1 MEKIKVITD
10 RDNLIAIAE
19 AVRSKTGNTNN
30 MTMRDIINGIN
41 KLSIPSESEGSNGGS
56 GSGGQNLTAEINA
69 QKELIAELNRILGIK
84 EETGGGSGDTEP
96 EIDTFTTSASGRVPE
111 YEHGYAVAVLQNIF
125 TTSATGTIE

>member
-41 KLSIPSESEGSNGGS
+41 KLSIPSESGGS
-56 GSGGQNLTAEINA
+56 SGGSGQNLTAEINA

-84 EETGGGSGDTEP
+84 EETGDGSGDAEP

>member
-41 KLSIPSESEGSNGGS
+41 KLSIPSESGGSSGGS
-56 GSGGQNLTAEINA
+56 GSGGQNLTNEITT
-69 QKELIAELNRILGIK
+69 QKQLISRLNQILGIK
-84 EETGGGSGDTEP
+84 KETDEEDPNG

-111 YEHGYAVAVLQNIF
+111 YEQGYAVAVLQNIF

>member
-41 KLSIPSESEGSNGGS
+41 KLSIPSESGGS
-56 GSGGQNLTAEINA
+56 SGGNGQNLTAEINA

-84 EETGGGSGDTEP
+84 EETGDDSGDVEP
-96 EIDTFTTSASGRVPE
+96 EIDTLTASVSGRLPE
-111 YEHGYAVAVLQNIF
+111 YEHGYAVTVLQNIF
-125 TTSATGTIE
+125 ITSATGTIE

>member
-41 KLSIPSESEGSNGGS
+41 KLSIPSESGGS
-56 GSGGQNLTAEINA
+56 E
-69 QKELIAELNRILGIK
+69 
-84 EETGGGSGDTEP
+84 
-96 EIDTFTTSASGRVPE
+96 
-111 YEHGYAVAVLQNIF
+111 
-125 TTSATGTIE
+125 

>member
-30 MTMRDIINGIN
+30 MTIRDIINGIN
-41 KLSIPSESEGSNGGS
+41 KLSIPSESEGSSGGS
-56 GSGGQNLTAEINA
+56 SSSGQNLTNEITI
-69 QKELIAELNRILGIK
+69 QKQLISRLNQILGIK
-84 EETGGGSGDTEP
+84 KETDEEDPDS
-96 EIDTFTTSASGRVPE
+96 EIDTFTASASGRVPE

-125 TTSATGTIE
+125 TTSVTGIIE

>member
-41 KLSIPSESEGSNGGS
+41 KLSIPSESGGS
-56 GSGGQNLTAEINA
+56 SGGSGQNLTAEINA

-84 EETGGGSGDTEP
+84 EETGDAEP
-96 EIDTFTTSASGRVPE
+96 EIDAFTTSASGRVPE

>member
-41 KLSIPSESEGSNGGS
+41 KLSIPSESGGS
-56 GSGGQNLTAEINA
+56 SGGSGQNLTAEINA

-84 EETGGGSGDTEP
+84 EETGGDSGDTEP
-96 EIDTFTTSASGRVPE
+96 EIDTITTSASGRVPE
-111 YEHGYAVAVLQNIF
+111 YEHGYAVAILQNIF
-125 TTSATGTIE
+125 ATSATGTIE